1 MKKTKIKTLAGF
13 ILLTLLLGGCTNG
26 APTSGT
32 PGETAVSLNTVAPDG
47 APSDNSVSV
56 SGIPENAEA
65 LISENSVVN
74 SSSEE
79 TLEFTIDE
87 HICARF
93 TSYDLDT
100 SYDEN
105 TATLLTFS
113 GQDLSVAG
121 EGVSADGNRVCITQA
136 GTYILEGT
144 LSDGQIYINA
154 GDNDKVHLVL
164 QGVSLFCNDGP
175 AIYSA
180 NADKTIITL
189 AENTENYCVD
199 GATYYSDDANGCI
212 YSKQD
217 LTINGTGS
225 LFVTG
230 NFGNGISTK
239 DDLRIY
245 GATIEISAVNN
256 GLKGNDSVSILDAI
270 ITVTGSDDGI
280 KADNDTDLDKGYI
293 FISNSYLDITSNDD
307 AFQAYRAF
315 IFPEGTI
322 YLRCFGKDINCDGLT
337 ELGGTMIPWI

>member
-1 MKKTKIKTLAGF
+1 MKKGKIRTLISVVLF
-13 ILLTLLLGGCTNG
+13 TLLLAGCTDG
-26 APTSGT
+26 AAPSGT
-32 PGETAVSLNTVAPDG
+32 SEETAVSQNTAAPSE
-47 APSDNSVSV
+47 ATSDNSVSAD
-56 SGIPENAEA
+56 GIPENAEA
-65 LISENSVVN
+65 LILENSSV
-74 SSSEE
+74 EATE
-79 TLEFTIDE
+79 TMEFTIDE
-87 HICARF
+87 HMCARF

-100 SYDEN
+100 SYDET

-113 GQDLSVAG
+113 QQDLSVAG
-121 EGVSADGNRVCITQA
+121 EGVTVDGNRVCITGA

-154 GDNDKVHLVL
+154 GDDDKVHLIL
-164 QGVSLFCNDGP
+164 RGVSLSCSDGP

-189 AENTENYCVD
+189 AENTENYCSD

-212 YSKQD
+212 FSKQD

-225 LFVTG
+225 LYVTG

-280 KADNDTDLDKGYI
+280 KADNDTDLDKGFI
-293 FISNSYLDITSNDD
+293 FISNSYLDITANDD
-307 AFQAYRAF
+307 ALQAYRAF
-315 IFPEGTI
+315 IFPDGTI

-337 ELGGTMIPWI
+337 EIGGAMIPWI

>member
-1 MKKTKIKTLAGF
+1 MKKTKIKIIVSF
-13 ILLTLLLGGCTNG
+13 ILLTLFLSGCADNATVSRSSEDSAASYN
-26 APTSGT
+26 AISTEVSSSG
-32 PGETAVSLNTVAPDG
+32 
-47 APSDNSVSV
+47 NSVSAD
-56 SGIPENAEA
+56 GIPENAEA
-65 LISENSVVN
+65 LILENSSV
-74 SSSEE
+74 EATE
-79 TLEFTIDE
+79 TMEFTIDE
-87 HICARF
+87 HMCARF

-100 SYDEN
+100 SYDET

-113 GQDLSVAG
+113 QQDLSVAG
-121 EGVSADGNRVCITQA
+121 EGVTVDGNRVCITGA

-154 GDNDKVHLVL
+154 GDDDKVHLIL
-164 QGVSLFCNDGP
+164 RGVSLSCSDGP

-189 AENTENYCVD
+189 AENTENYCSD

-212 YSKQD
+212 FSKQD

-225 LFVTG
+225 LYVTG

-245 GATIEISAVNN
+245 GANIEISAVNN

-280 KADNDTDLDKGYI
+280 KADNDTDLDKGFI
-293 FISNSYLDITSNDD
+293 FISNSYLDITANDD
-307 AFQAYRAF
+307 ALQAYRAF
-315 IFPEGTI
+315 IFPDGTI

-337 ELGGTMIPWI
+337 EIGGTMIPWI